1 MRSTIPVQRE
11 DISSTSERILQIAT
25 RLFAEKGF
33 ANVSIREI
41 CEAANASLP
50 MVYYYFKDKDGLF
63 QAVVRRTISMED
75 FIVRLNEE
83 LTRVT
88 APDAQLRIFIRTYL
102 LAFPRELANVGFYLR
117 DSTVLDKQS
126 SGQFSAGLDKVYR
139 IAQDLIEAG
148 LGSGIFCRTDSTKAA
163 DCLLG
168 MMNRFV
174 FQGVH
179 FQRDYDPEAIAA
191 YVSDFFIRALR
202 RDAPTEA
209 DPK

>member
-1 MRSTIPVQRE
+1 MSKTR
-11 DISSTSERILQIAT
+11 ERILHIAT

-41 CEAANASLP
+41 CEDAKASLP
-50 MVYYYFKDKDGLF
+50 MVYYYFKDKGGLF

-75 FIVRLNEE
+75 FIARLNEE

-88 APDAQLRIFIRTYL
+88 SPDAQLRIFIRTYL
-102 LAFPRELANVGFYLR
+102 LTFPRELANVGFYLR
-117 DSTVLDKQS
+117 GSTVLDKQS
-126 SGQFSAGLDKVYR
+126 SEQFSAGLDKVYR

-148 LGSGIFCRTDSTKAA
+148 IGSGIFCRTDSAKAA

-179 FQRDYDPEAIAA
+179 FQRDYDAEAIAF

-202 RDAPTEA
+202 REEPNESG
-209 DPK
+209 PG